1 MSQKFSSRFTEK
13 LFRTNVLRQGPNGL
27 VKMRSPGGPAQ
38 GLSRRAVGRGLLGG
52 VAAAS
57 LLSGHRARAE
67 TSVNFM
73 GWQGYEE
80 GFDAGGFLAANGY
93 ALNNTYMNDNNQI
106 IATATAGGMG
116 NMDIATP
123 DHGYAPVMAEIG
135 ILQELD
141 IERLPNFGNMFEF
154 FRTMPGPNV
163 DGAQYALPYTWGSI
177 PLMYNPDVVKEKP
190 TSWRDIMKPEYKGR
204 VALTNDVISV
214 IIPFTMT
221 AGETRTPTRITHDQL
236 AAAIDMIIDIKKN
249 YARTIASGYGELADL
264 FASGEVVMAQ
274 AWEPVA
280 AWSGDKGV
288 KLEWTV
294 PQEGTWT
301 LVDCLA
307 LITDSPHEDAAY
319 DLMNHGL
326 SGEAQA
332 HVANINTTGVTVE
345 PAVPLLDDRARSMYP
360 YDDIPAFFES
370 TGGGPFPLWPL
381 DPEGDYVTFDDVLDE
396 WERFLKA

>member
-1 MSQKFSSRFTEK
+1 MNKKFVEK
-13 LFRTNVLRQGPNGL
+13 LFRANVLRQGPGGL
-27 VKMRSPGGPAQ
+27 VRTRGLGPV
-38 GLSRRAVGRGLLGG
+38 SRRAFSGGLLTG
-52 VAAAS
+52 AAATA
-57 LLSGHRARAE
+57 LLPGRTARAD
-67 TSVNFM
+67 TAVNFM

-80 GFDAGGFLAANGY
+80 GFAAGGFLEANGY
-93 ALNNTYMNDNNQI
+93 SLNNTYMNDNNQI

-123 DHGYAPVMAEIG
+123 DHGYTPVMAEIG

-141 IERLPNFGNMFEF
+141 LERLPNYGNLFEF
-154 FRTMPGPNV
+154 FKTMPGPSV

-177 PLMYNPDVVKEKP
+177 PLMYNPEFVKEKP

-221 AGETRTPTRITHDQL
+221 AAGTKTPTRITKDEL
-236 AAAIDMIIDIKKN
+236 RAAIDMIIEIKTD

-264 FASGEVVMAQ
+264 FASGEVIMAQ

-280 AWSGDKGV
+280 AWAGDKGV

-307 LITDSPHEDAAY
+307 LITDSPNEDAAY
-319 DLMNHGL
+319 DLLNHGL
-326 SGEAQA
+326 SAEAQA
-332 HVANINTTGVTVE
+332 HVANVNTTGVTVE
-345 PAVPLLDDRARSMYP
+345 PAVPLLNERAKSMYP
-360 YDDIPAFFES
+360 YDDIPQFFAD

-381 DPEGDYVTFDDVLDE
+381 DPDGDYVTFDEVLDE